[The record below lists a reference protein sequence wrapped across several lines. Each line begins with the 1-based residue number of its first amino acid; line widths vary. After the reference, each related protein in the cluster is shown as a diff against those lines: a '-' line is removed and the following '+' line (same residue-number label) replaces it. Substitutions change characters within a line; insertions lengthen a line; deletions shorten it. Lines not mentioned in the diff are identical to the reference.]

1 MFGHRKRECGMNLY
15 IAHNSNEKL
24 SCSFYTVVVRNAAL
38 AEVYPGGLRGFVSR
52 YRAQSN
58 IHITIFC
65 AMGGEFEDTAKDL
78 IANGLKIDEDF
89 ALFDAGRLALSAS
102 IDMGPI
108 KRPQMID
115 IGISWLRVQYT
126 PGGMFVWYAGNRG

>member
-1 MFGHRKRECGMNLY
+1 MNLY
-15 IAHNSNEKL
+15 VAHSYNEKL

-38 AEVYPGGLRGFVSR
+38 AELYPRGLRGFVGR
-52 YRAQSN
+52 YRTQSN
-58 IHITIFC
+58 NHITIFC
-65 AMGGEFEDTAKDL
+65 TMGGEFEDTAKDL
-78 IANGLKIDEDF
+78 IANGLKMDEDF

-102 IDMGPI
+102 IDMGRI

>member
-1 MFGHRKRECGMNLY
+1 LFGHRKRECGMNLY
-15 IAHNSNEKL
+15 VAHSSNEKL
-24 SCSFYTVVVRNAAL
+24 GCSFYTVVVRNAAL
-38 AEVYPGGLRGFVSR
+38 AKEYPGGLRGFVSR

-58 IHITIFC
+58 NHITVFC
-65 AMGGEFEDTAKDL
+65 DMGSGFYDTVEDL
-78 IANGLKIDEDF
+78 IANGLKMDGDF
-89 ALFDAGRLALSAS
+89 AVFDAGRLALSAS

>member
-1 MFGHRKRECGMNLY
+1 MNLY
-15 IAHNSNEKL
+15 VAHSSNEKL

-58 IHITIFC
+58 NHITVFC
-65 AMGGEFEDTAKDL
+65 AMGSEFDEPVKDL
-78 IANGLKIDEDF
+78 IANGLKMDDDF

-102 IDMGPI
+102 IDMGRI

-126 PGGMFVWYAGNRG
+126 PVGMFVWFAGNRG

>member
-1 MFGHRKRECGMNLY
+1 MNLY
-15 IAHNSNEKL
+15 VAHSSNEKL

-38 AEVYPGGLRGFVSR
+38 AKEYPGGLRGFVRR

-65 AMGGEFEDTAKDL
+65 AMGGEFDALVNDL
-78 IANGLKIDEDF
+78 IANGLKMDGDF
-89 ALFDAGRLALSAS
+89 AVFDAGRLALSAS

-108 KRPQMID
+108 KRPQMIY

-126 PGGMFVWYAGNRG
+126 PKGMFVWFAGSG